1 MTNVKQKVVG
11 IVGGMGPFA
20 TVSFFQKLVDLT
32 PAKKDWEHLHI
43 IIDNN
48 VKIPSRTRAI
58 LYQEKS
64 PVDGI
69 VKSIKGLQKMGA
81 EVIALPCN
89 SAHYFLDDILSKIN
103 IPLLNLIEM
112 TSKSVIR
119 QGLKRPLIVGGHIT
133 TQIKLYSRYLPEA
146 VYPKGKW
153 NKVIT
158 DIIEEIKVS
167 STDPGDGK
175 HAKFFN
181 LVHCYKDRI
190 DSVILACTE
199 LSLIYLFQYSP
210 VRKIPIIDSTLE
222 YAKAVVNY
230 ALGEKIHD

>member
-1 MTNVKQKVVG
+1 MKQKVVG
-11 IVGGMGPFA
+11 VVGGMGPFA
-20 TVSFFQKLVDLT
+20 TISFFQKLVELT

-58 LYQEKS
+58 LYKEKS

-69 VKSIKGLQKMGA
+69 VKSIKGLQQMGV

-89 SAHYFLDDILSKIN
+89 SAHYFLDDILLKIN

-119 QGLKRPLIVGGHIT
+119 QGFKRPLIVGGYIT
-133 TQIKLYSRYLPEA
+133 TQIKLYSKYLPEA
-146 VYPKGKW
+146 VYPEGKW
-153 NKVIT
+153 AKTVTN
-158 DIIEEIKVS
+158 IIEEIKVS
-167 STDPGDGK
+167 PTDPGDGK
-175 HAKFFN
+175 HARFFN
-181 LVHCYKDRI
+181 LVHYYQDRI
-190 DSVILACTE
+190 DSVVLACTE
-199 LSLIYLFQYSP
+199 LSLIYLFSYTP
-210 VRKIPIIDSTLE
+210 MKKISIYDSTLE

-230 ALGEKIHD
+230 ALGEKLYD